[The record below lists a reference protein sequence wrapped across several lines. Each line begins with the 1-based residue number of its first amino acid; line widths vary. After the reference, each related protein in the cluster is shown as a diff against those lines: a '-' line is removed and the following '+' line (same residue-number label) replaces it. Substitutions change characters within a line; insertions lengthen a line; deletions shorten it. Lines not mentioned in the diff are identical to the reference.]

1 MSNEL
6 SIFEAMGGTYRT
18 VDGILYP
25 NISECSDNTLSVTI
39 TDVGKYGLIWISYM
53 KENHIDRYRHHIRM
67 GQLHRKAQEVNEQVY
82 EMLDS
87 IMNRYL
93 ASHKPKDTMNTIN
106 KSIKDAL
113 FRAYNTR
120 NRNNKNQKRFD
131 VIFGTIFFLCLILTI
146 AAFGLMGANVKAGV
160 IMLLVIFLCFGAAVT
175 YALLRK
181 KRIMKLLYSVPVGAE
196 NIEKIDVKQVEI
208 LNQLYEESALTIG
221 MEAIPDEEFFNILYN
236 WLIGMNALPEGKLKL
251 YYLTGKLWNQRFACK
266 VNDDTQILCIAM
278 GDLNINAENTEQFSY
293 EHMVFGRYLDD
304 IVTGG

>member
-1 MSNEL
+1 MSDHRGV
-6 SIFEAMGGTYRT
+6 S
-18 VDGILYP
+18 VDQR
-25 NISECSDNTLSVTI
+25 EER
-39 TDVGKYGLIWISYM
+39 K
-53 KENHIDRYRHHIRM
+53 RR
-67 GQLHRKAQEVNEQVY
+67 RKASAVY
-82 EMLDS
+82 GS
-87 IMNRYL
+87 III
-93 ASHKPKDTMNTIN
+93 ST
-106 KSIKDAL
+106 
-113 FRAYNTR
+113 
-120 NRNNKNQKRFD
+120 
-131 VIFGTIFFLCLILTI
+131 
-146 AAFGLMGANVKAGV
+146 
-160 IMLLVIFLCFGAAVT
+160 AVT

>member
-1 MSNEL
+1 MSHFDYSCIWL
-6 SIFEAMGGTYRT
+6 
-18 VDGILYP
+18 DG
-25 NISECSDNTLSVTI
+25 SERKSR
-39 TDVGKYGLIWISYM
+39 SYHAPC
-53 KENHIDRYRHHIRM
+53 N
-67 GQLHRKAQEVNEQVY
+67 
-82 EMLDS
+82 
-87 IMNRYL
+87 
-93 ASHKPKDTMNTIN
+93 
-106 KSIKDAL
+106 
-113 FRAYNTR
+113 
-120 NRNNKNQKRFD
+120 
-131 VIFGTIFFLCLILTI
+131 
-146 AAFGLMGANVKAGV
+146 
-160 IMLLVIFLCFGAAVT
+160 FLCFGAAVT

>member
-1 MSNEL
+1 
-6 SIFEAMGGTYRT
+6 
-18 VDGILYP
+18 
-25 NISECSDNTLSVTI
+25 
-39 TDVGKYGLIWISYM
+39 
-53 KENHIDRYRHHIRM
+53 
-67 GQLHRKAQEVNEQVY
+67 
-82 EMLDS
+82 
-87 IMNRYL
+87 
-93 ASHKPKDTMNTIN
+93 MNTIN
-106 KSIKDAL
+106 KSIKEAL

-131 VIFGTIFFLCLILTI
+131 VIFGTIFCLCIIMTI

-208 LNQLYEESALTIG
+208 LNQLYEESALAIG

-251 YYLTGKLWNQRFACK
+251 YYLTGKMWNQRFACK

>member
-1 MSNEL
+1 
-6 SIFEAMGGTYRT
+6 
-18 VDGILYP
+18 
-25 NISECSDNTLSVTI
+25 
-39 TDVGKYGLIWISYM
+39 
-53 KENHIDRYRHHIRM
+53 
-67 GQLHRKAQEVNEQVY
+67 
-82 EMLDS
+82 
-87 IMNRYL
+87 
-93 ASHKPKDTMNTIN
+93 MNTIN

-113 FRAYNTR
+113 FRAYNT
-120 NRNNKNQKRFD
+120 RNNKNQKRFD

-278 GDLNINAENTEQFSY
+278 DDLNINAENTEQFSY

>member
-1 MSNEL
+1 
-6 SIFEAMGGTYRT
+6 
-18 VDGILYP
+18 
-25 NISECSDNTLSVTI
+25 
-39 TDVGKYGLIWISYM
+39 
-53 KENHIDRYRHHIRM
+53 
-67 GQLHRKAQEVNEQVY
+67 
-82 EMLDS
+82 
-87 IMNRYL
+87 
-93 ASHKPKDTMNTIN
+93 MNTIN
-106 KSIKDAL
+106 KSIKEAL

-131 VIFGTIFFLCLILTI
+131 VIFGT
-146 AAFGLMGANVKAGV
+146 MGANVKAGV
-160 IMLLVIFLCFGAAVT
+160 IMLLIILLCFGAAVT

-181 KRIMKLLYSVPVGAE
+181 RRIMKLLFSVPVGAE

-208 LNQLYEESALTIG
+208 LNQLYEESALAIG

-251 YYLTGKLWNQRFACK
+251 YYLTGKMWNQRFACK

-304 IVTGG
+304 IYMARQKVWLLL

>member
-1 MSNEL
+1 
-6 SIFEAMGGTYRT
+6 
-18 VDGILYP
+18 
-25 NISECSDNTLSVTI
+25 
-39 TDVGKYGLIWISYM
+39 
-53 KENHIDRYRHHIRM
+53 
-67 GQLHRKAQEVNEQVY
+67 
-82 EMLDS
+82 
-87 IMNRYL
+87 
-93 ASHKPKDTMNTIN
+93 MNTIN

-120 NRNNKNQKRFD
+120 KRNNKNQKRFD

>member
-1 MSNEL
+1 MYQQKCPNEYKL
-6 SIFEAMGGTYRT
+6 EF
-18 VDGILYP
+18 
-25 NISECSDNTLSVTI
+25 
-39 TDVGKYGLIWISYM
+39 DV
-53 KENHIDRYRHHIRM
+53 
-67 GQLHRKAQEVNEQVY
+67 A
-82 EMLDS
+82 
-87 IMNRYL
+87 
-93 ASHKPKDTMNTIN
+93 
-106 KSIKDAL
+106 
-113 FRAYNTR
+113 
-120 NRNNKNQKRFD
+120 NNKNQKRFD

>member
-1 MSNEL
+1 MS
-6 SIFEAMGGTYRT
+6 
-18 VDGILYP
+18 
-25 NISECSDNTLSVTI
+25 
-39 TDVGKYGLIWISYM
+39 
-53 KENHIDRYRHHIRM
+53 H
-67 GQLHRKAQEVNEQVY
+67 
-82 EMLDS
+82 
-87 IMNRYL
+87 
-93 ASHKPKDTMNTIN
+93 
-106 KSIKDAL
+106 
-113 FRAYNTR
+113 
-120 NRNNKNQKRFD
+120 
-131 VIFGTIFFLCLILTI
+131 LTI

>member
-1 MSNEL
+1 
-6 SIFEAMGGTYRT
+6 
-18 VDGILYP
+18 
-25 NISECSDNTLSVTI
+25 
-39 TDVGKYGLIWISYM
+39 
-53 KENHIDRYRHHIRM
+53 
-67 GQLHRKAQEVNEQVY
+67 
-82 EMLDS
+82 
-87 IMNRYL
+87 
-93 ASHKPKDTMNTIN
+93 MNTIN
-106 KSIKDAL
+106 KSIKEAL

-131 VIFGTIFFLCLILTI
+131 VIFGTIFCLCIIMTI

-208 LNQLYEESALTIG
+208 LNH
-221 MEAIPDEEFFNILYN
+221 LYN

>member
-1 MSNEL
+1 
-6 SIFEAMGGTYRT
+6 
-18 VDGILYP
+18 
-25 NISECSDNTLSVTI
+25 
-39 TDVGKYGLIWISYM
+39 
-53 KENHIDRYRHHIRM
+53 
-67 GQLHRKAQEVNEQVY
+67 
-82 EMLDS
+82 
-87 IMNRYL
+87 
-93 ASHKPKDTMNTIN
+93 MNTIN
-106 KSIKDAL
+106 KSIKEAL

-131 VIFGTIFFLCLILTI
+131 VIFGTIFCLCIIMTI

-160 IMLLVIFLCFGAAVT
+160 IMLLIILLCFGAAVT

-181 KRIMKLLYSVPVGAE
+181 RRIMKLLFSVPVGAE

-251 YYLTGKLWNQRFACK
+251 YYLTGKMWNH
-266 VNDDTQILCIAM
+266 TQILCIAM

>member
-1 MSNEL
+1 
-6 SIFEAMGGTYRT
+6 
-18 VDGILYP
+18 
-25 NISECSDNTLSVTI
+25 
-39 TDVGKYGLIWISYM
+39 
-53 KENHIDRYRHHIRM
+53 
-67 GQLHRKAQEVNEQVY
+67 
-82 EMLDS
+82 
-87 IMNRYL
+87 
-93 ASHKPKDTMNTIN
+93 MNTIN

-160 IMLLVIFLCFGAAVT
+160 IMLLVFFLCFGAAVT

-278 GDLNINAENTEQFSY
+278 GDRSAAL
-293 EHMVFGRYLDD
+293 MVSSSCSTTISVFPRSLRFLSAA
-304 IVTGG
+304 ISLSLSLW

>member
-1 MSNEL
+1 
-6 SIFEAMGGTYRT
+6 
-18 VDGILYP
+18 
-25 NISECSDNTLSVTI
+25 
-39 TDVGKYGLIWISYM
+39 
-53 KENHIDRYRHHIRM
+53 
-67 GQLHRKAQEVNEQVY
+67 
-82 EMLDS
+82 
-87 IMNRYL
+87 
-93 ASHKPKDTMNTIN
+93 MNTIN
-106 KSIKDAL
+106 KSIKEAL

-131 VIFGTIFFLCLILTI
+131 VIFGT
-146 AAFGLMGANVKAGV
+146 MGANVKAGV
-160 IMLLVIFLCFGAAVT
+160 IMLLIILLCFGAAVT

-181 KRIMKLLYSVPVGAE
+181 RRIMKLLFSVPVGAE

-208 LNQLYEESALTIG
+208 LNQLYEESALAIG

-251 YYLTGKLWNQRFACK
+251 YYLTGKMWNQRFACK